1 MRLMKLPPSV
11 FHVALVAELAG
22 SRRTPEIDERRIR
35 SVAKFDQSGVDAFN
49 LYRAG
54 GVVSPSRR
62 AFRPGVPA
70 QGCPSVAE
78 VTPSAA
84 IGDLKCL
91 TPSVSDTAFSA
102 RWRQCARL
110 GENPY
115 A

>member
-54 GVVSPSRR
+54 GAASCR
-62 AFRPGVPA
+62 RPGGPFGQAYRRKGGRESICLSPETTRPA
-70 QGCPSVAE
+70 GGGSSRGRG
-78 VTPSAA
+78 T
-84 IGDLKCL
+84 
-91 TPSVSDTAFSA
+91 
-102 RWRQCARL
+102 
-110 GENPY
+110 
-115 A
+115 